1 MVGLVIVSH
10 SGKVAEGIRELA
22 MQMAKPDQLI
32 IAAGGM
38 EDGSIGTDAV
48 RIMDAINQAMS
59 PEGVAVLVD
68 LGSAVLS
75 TETALEMMDED
86 LRARVKIADAPVLE
100 GAISGAVQASLG
112 SSLEEV
118 LAAAAGARDLH
129 KG

>member
-10 SGKVAEGIRELA
+10 SAKVAEGIRELA
-22 MQMAKPDQLI
+22 MQMAKPEQQI

-38 EDGSIGTDAV
+38 EDGSIGTDAI
-48 RIMDAINQAMS
+48 RIMDAIKQAMA
-59 PEGVAVLVD
+59 PEGVAVMVD

-75 TETALEMMDED
+75 TETALELLDDE
-86 LRARVKIADAPVLE
+86 LRERVKIADAPILE

-112 SSLEEV
+112 STLEEV